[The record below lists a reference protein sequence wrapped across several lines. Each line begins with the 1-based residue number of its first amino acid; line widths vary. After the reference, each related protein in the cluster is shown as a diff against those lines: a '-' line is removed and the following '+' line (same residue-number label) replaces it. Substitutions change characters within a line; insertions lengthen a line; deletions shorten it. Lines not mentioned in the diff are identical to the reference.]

1 MFEDFLRINNL
12 LKNGNEKYFLE
23 ETQKLLYYISEYTPI
38 VKVNNLLDGVM
49 VLHQNF
55 ILSGIT
61 ILLED
66 GVLKEYI
73 ETSKRINV
81 SLNKEQLLEYYSKYE
96 KTINQLENRSYSLVR
111 DFSEVFPQL
120 SPVVLLIK
128 ANKYDEIDQEKYGIS
143 TAIYRDL
150 KQLYASSYEWLL
162 DALDVVI
169 ALNNISERRDYS
181 KCLKNRDFNNDLQM
195 VNSKY
200 QKIDMFISGDEP
212 FSKPLTNINNKVR
225 NAIQHY
231 NDEMDCIN
239 QKIFFMINIKV
250 KQELKKYISWILQ
263 SCV

>member
-1 MFEDFLRINNL
+1 M
-12 LKNGNEKYFLE
+12 NGNEKYFLK
-23 ETQKLLYYISEYTPI
+23 ETQKLLHYISKYTPI
-38 VKVNNLLDGVM
+38 IKVNNLLDGVM
-49 VLHQNF
+49 VLHQHF
-55 ILSGIT
+55 ISSGIT
-61 ILLED
+61 VLLED
-66 GVLKEYI
+66 GVLKEFI
-73 ETSKRINV
+73 EISERINV
-81 SLNKEQLLEYYSKYE
+81 SLNKEQLLEYCSRYE

-169 ALNNISERRDYS
+169 ALNNISERQDYS
-181 KCLKNRDFNNDLQM
+181 KCLKNKDFNNDLQM
-195 VNSKY
+195 VNNKY
-200 QKIDMFISGDEP
+200 QKIDMFVSGDEP

-231 NDEMDCIN
+231 SDEIDYVN
-239 QKIFFMINIKV
+239 QKISFYDKFKDKIKV
-250 KQELKKYISWILQ
+250 DRKSN
-263 SCV
+263 V